1 MQRVGLA
8 GISSEFGG
16 ISLTGISRELAGIG
30 CVTLFD
36 RVSSG
41 WEKVVQFVLTWSPNR
56 YIRLIL
62 QTMDTFTPLRTHPPR
77 GATTSRRNI
86 DGK

>member
-1 MQRVGLA
+1 MQRGDFA

-16 ISLTGISRELAGIG
+16 MSLTGISRELAGIG

-41 WEKVVQFVLTWSPNR
+41 WEKSCAVCPYVVTQP
-56 YIRLIL
+56 IH
-62 QTMDTFTPLRTHPPR
+62 PLDFANNGHVHASENPPAK
-77 GATTSRRNI
+77 GGNDKSA
-86 DGK
+86 